1 MVSNSSP
8 PVKVDCPDSEADM
21 TPYGGMELW
30 LRSAIPS
37 GPFRVLPAGIRREQ
51 GWMDG
56 QMLLSLWLLFILGC
70 DCAKD
75 VDRLEA
81 DEGPC
86 GPVGRDEVRILGCCA
101 GRSSAATGTSGR
113 FRRRIGSWTDFTRT
127 TTTQRVESVRKGV
140 AHVPVPS
147 AAPLAEANRRL
158 LPMAAEHAGRRRAT
172 PDVDATIVPS
182 GRQEALFTH
191 RAASRTHSRE

>member
-86 GPVGRDEVRILGCCA
+86 GPVGRDEVRILGVL
-101 GRSSAATGTSGR
+101 
-113 FRRRIGSWTDFTRT
+113 RRT
-127 TTTQRVESVRKGV
+127 
-140 AHVPVPS
+140 
-147 AAPLAEANRRL
+147 L
-158 LPMAAEHAGRRRAT
+158 
-172 PDVDATIVPS
+172 
-182 GRQEALFTH
+182 
-191 RAASRTHSRE
+191 